1 MNRKMLGS
9 VASSHRTPPTETVL
23 QYRFAALLSQ
33 YLLQKTHYHRAAF
46 QANIIPHFRV
56 SHVVGGSFSK
66 RRTACHAMFAG
77 FSKFWRVGPHAFQ
90 NSFRCLEVSSGAF
103 RCLQVSSGVL
113 QVPSGAAYLWRSG
126 ISGVRAPFRLL
137 YY

>member
-1 MNRKMLGS
+1 MNKKLGS

-66 RRTACHAMFAG
+66 RRTACRPMLAG
-77 FSKFWRVGPHAFQ
+77 FNTFFGVGSHAFQ
-90 NSFRCLEVSSGAF
+90 NSFRCLQVSSGAF
-103 RCLQVSSGVL
+103 RCLQVSFRCL
-113 QVPSGAAYLWRSG
+113 QVPRIY
-126 ISGVRAPFRLL
+126 GVRGFQVSAHRLNF
-137 YY
+137 YVI

>member
-1 MNRKMLGS
+1 MNKKMLGS

-66 RRTACHAMFAG
+66 RCTACHPMFAG
-77 FSKFWRVGPHAFQ
+77 FNTFFGVGSHAFQ
-90 NSFRCLEVSSGAF
+90 NSF

-113 QVPSGAAYLWRSG
+113 QVPSGAAYLWCSG

-137 YY
+137 YYLKRMRGHLK